1 MSFGLFLGTTQNR
14 AEVKLKA
21 KESVMEDTVPF
32 KPAVGNHAYPYAILF
47 VLNNS
52 GPGKIRGNNFIVP

>member
-1 MSFGLFLGTTQNR
+1 MPFGLFLGTTQNR
-14 AEVKLKA
+14 AEVKMKE
-21 KESVMEDTVPF
+21 KESVMEDTVSF
-32 KPAVGNHAYPYAILF
+32 KPTVGNNAYPYAILF